1 MSSFKDINIEEL
13 YDNKAVLM
21 LFGALLNNPTTLLK
35 HDRFKLEVSDFVARH
50 HRIVFSAINNLVN
63 SGVDRLDS
71 IAIDSY
77 LNKYPEQYEIFRS
90 NRGLE
95 ALEFAKNSA
104 DGDNF
109 VYYYNRVKKFSLLRA
124 YLKSGVDIR
133 FIYDPDELNSDKKE
147 KMQNGLDKMSIN
159 EIINLVDMKIVEV
172 RQSFEMSADSYG
184 QRAGQNIVGLIDDL
198 LEKPAIGLPL
208 NGSYINGIVRGAR
221 LKKLYMRSAPTGVG
235 KAIPNYT
242 KIPTPEG
249 FKRVDEVKIGSYI
262 FGRNGKP
269 TKVVGVHPQE
279 SEKEINK
286 VTFADGRVAETC
298 DEHLWE
304 YFTDRRCAHKTKT
317 TKQILEEAKS
327 LGGFKGTSGYT
338 FKVPINGAVEYNEKE
353 YGLKPYTFGA
363 LLGDGSFRYVS
374 GRRDLTFSAAD
385 EEIISTMSKL
395 EGWHYEKEKS
405 ENYSWFFRKE
415 KNTNNRISVE
425 ESIGYKDL
433 WNAKSED
440 KFIPDDYL
448 LGSIDQRMCLLQGLL
463 DTDGS
468 IDKKGRVA
476 YHTISVKLKDDVV
489 SLARSLGYIPTII
502 EDIRDKYST
511 GVCYKINIQ
520 MPHEDKLKVF
530 RFSRKLNIANKYV
543 LTLKRKEH
551 KDYNP
556 IVNIEKMGFSTEMTC
571 FTVDNDEHLFL
582 MNDYIVTHNTRFSAG
597 DAINLAVDKVW
608 DSKKNDWVSNG
619 ISMPSLFITTE
630 LEIQEIQTLFLAFVS
645 NVNEAHILDGEYD
658 EGEKER
664 VIEAAHIIKGAPI
677 WIEHLS
683 NHNIQQVDNMVTRH
697 KLKHDVHY
705 VFFDYVHTTL
715 KILAEIASASRGVR
729 LREDNVL
736 LMFVSRL
743 KKIAN
748 ELGVF
753 IYTATQV
760 NGDWDKVDQATQ
772 NLLRGVFTPLNFL
785 SAYQVGF

>member
-104 DGDNF
+104 GGDNF

-159 EIINLVDMKIVEV
+159 EIISLVDMKIVEV

-208 NGSYINGIVRGAR
+208 NGNYINGIVRGAR

-235 KAIPNYT
+235 K
-242 KIPTPEG
+242 
-249 FKRVDEVKIGSYI
+249 
-262 FGRNGKP
+262 
-269 TKVVGVHPQE
+269 
-279 SEKEINK
+279 
-286 VTFADGRVAETC
+286 
-298 DEHLWE
+298 
-304 YFTDRRCAHKTKT
+304 
-317 TKQILEEAKS
+317 
-327 LGGFKGTSGYT
+327 
-338 FKVPINGAVEYNEKE
+338 
-353 YGLKPYTFGA
+353 
-363 LLGDGSFRYVS
+363 
-374 GRRDLTFSAAD
+374 
-385 EEIISTMSKL
+385 
-395 EGWHYEKEKS
+395 
-405 ENYSWFFRKE
+405 
-415 KNTNNRISVE
+415 
-425 ESIGYKDL
+425 
-433 WNAKSED
+433 
-440 KFIPDDYL
+440 
-448 LGSIDQRMCLLQGLL
+448 
-463 DTDGS
+463 
-468 IDKKGRVA
+468 
-476 YHTISVKLKDDVV
+476 
-489 SLARSLGYIPTII
+489 
-502 EDIRDKYST
+502 
-511 GVCYKINIQ
+511 
-520 MPHEDKLKVF
+520 
-530 RFSRKLNIANKYV
+530 
-543 LTLKRKEH
+543 
-551 KDYNP
+551 
-556 IVNIEKMGFSTEMTC
+556 
-571 FTVDNDEHLFL
+571 
-582 MNDYIVTHNTRFSAG
+582 TRFSAG
-597 DAINLAVDKVW
+597 DAINLAVDKIW
-608 DSKKNDWVSNG
+608 DSKKNDWISNG

-664 VIEAAHIIKGAPI
+664 VIEAAHIIKEAPI

-772 NLLRGVFTPLNFL
+772 NLLRGAKSMADLNNFL
-785 SAYQVGF
+785 FAS